1 MNKKN
6 NKKATTIEKEVMAK
20 IQTGK
25 VHMRPR
31 SYFILLGSLIA
42 IAISLL
48 SFVSVYLMSVWT
60 FWQRIIINDRP
71 AFGAKRN
78 LANLLETFPWWALI
92 LGIVLLICIIYL
104 VKKTGHMYK
113 IRLVYLIPII
123 IVGFIIVGFVL
134 SYSDLPVF
142 FNGHGS
148 NMMDG
153 SYNRGRLMK

>member
-60 FWQRIIINDRP
+60 FW
-71 AFGAKRN
+71 
-78 LANLLETFPWWALI
+78 
-92 LGIVLLICIIYL
+92 
-104 VKKTGHMYK
+104 
-113 IRLVYLIPII
+113 
-123 IVGFIIVGFVL
+123 
-134 SYSDLPVF
+134 
-142 FNGHGS
+142 
-148 NMMDG
+148 
-153 SYNRGRLMK
+153 